1 MARHAMDK
9 TTFKKSGFDTC
20 DYADLGRRDR
30 GIHFARLV
38 LKRWGNCRMFLY
50 LEFDNGKK
58 KFAYLGRK
66 DKYLG
71 FWDIPDGAIVRIRI
85 GRNDMITEAEWLPD
99 ERDPKEARK
108 HYPWIRGV
116 IRQYKRTLSRIV
128 ASIGFVLPLRH
139 GEKTPK
145 GEIPCNPNKNRK
157 ER

>member
-9 TTFKKSGFDTC
+9 ATFKKSGFNTC

-71 FWDIPDGAIVRIRI
+71 FWDIPDGAIVRIRV
-85 GRNDMITEAEWLPD
+85 GRNNMLTEAEWLP
-99 ERDPKEARK
+99 EECDPKEARK

-139 GEKTPK
+139 GEKRRKGKSPVTPIK
-145 GEIPCNPNKNRK
+145 T
-157 ER
+157 ERID